1 MLEIGYARQFKKDYK
16 TCKKRGY
23 DMALLQSV
31 INTLTIPD
39 QLQAKHKDHDLKG
52 NYIGKRECHIM
63 PDWLLI
69 YRIEGKTLM
78 LYRTGTHSDLFR
90 N

>member
-1 MLEIGYARQFKKDYK
+1 
-16 TCKKRGY
+16 
-23 DMALLQSV
+23 MALLQSV
-31 INTLTIPD
+31 IDTLAIPN